1 MSESNLKFIG
11 NVDISNKIM
20 DSFLSN
26 TLSHATI
33 IYGNQGI
40 GKSTF
45 VYYLVNKLFYHL
57 SMNQKSL
64 NHQNL
69 IINKTHP
76 NFKIIDREINEKT
89 NKISS
94 YITINQIR
102 NLKPFTQ
109 QSSISDLPKIILIDN
124 ADQLNINAANALL
137 KILEEPKKNTYFFL
151 ISHQLSALL
160 PPFESKV

>member
-1 MSESNLKFIG
+1 
-11 NVDISNKIM
+11 M

-89 NKISS
+89 NKISNF
-94 YITINQIR
+94 ITINQIR

-109 QSSISDLPKIILIDN
+109 QSSISDLPKIILIDGP
-124 ADQLNINAANALL
+124 LNIRSHSPKERFPYLHEFLSENYKLSEKFIEWN
-137 KILEEPKKNTYFFL
+137 ILYKKN
-151 ISHQLSALL
+151 
-160 PPFESKV
+160 